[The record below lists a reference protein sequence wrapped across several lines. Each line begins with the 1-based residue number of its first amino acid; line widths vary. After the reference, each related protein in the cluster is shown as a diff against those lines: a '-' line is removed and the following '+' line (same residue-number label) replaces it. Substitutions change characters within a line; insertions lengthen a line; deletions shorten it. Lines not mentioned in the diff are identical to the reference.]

1 MPVVRR
7 IDCIPDQGVFSYT
20 PGTAVC
26 EYTVN
31 CTDVQIY
38 RSLQFKLNLLSCQKL
53 DYLPG
58 QQALILHRSHR
69 LRIRVKHKGKIKKW
83 EKNQSQQTYTVNI
96 EDYLTGIN

>member
-1 MPVVRR
+1 MPVLRR
-7 IDCIPDQGVFSYT
+7 IDCIPDQVVFSYT

-58 QQALILHRSHR
+58 QQALILHRTHK
-69 LRIRVKHKGKIKKW
+69 LRFRVRHKREIKN
-83 EKNQSQQTYTVNI
+83 EKNNQIQQTYTVDTD
-96 EDYLTGIN
+96 DYLTGIN